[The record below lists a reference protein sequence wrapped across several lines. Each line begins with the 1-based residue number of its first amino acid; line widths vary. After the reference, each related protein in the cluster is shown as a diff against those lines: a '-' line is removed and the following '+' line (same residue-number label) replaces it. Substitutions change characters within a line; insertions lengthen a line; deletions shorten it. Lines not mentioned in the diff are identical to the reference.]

1 MLKWILLGVAA
12 FLLLLTA
19 LTAYFCFYRIFLSR
33 RKPKT
38 EEFPIPDGE
47 VYLPHR
53 ERMINWMK
61 DMRSMPHTDVSVVSF
76 DGLTLRGKFYEY
88 EKGAPIELMLHGYKG
103 DSERDLCGGVAR
115 CFALGHSAFII
126 DHRASGRSD
135 GKVITFGV
143 NESRDALLW
152 IDYIIKNIDSDAK
165 IILTGISMGAAT
177 AMICAGEELVENVVG
192 VLADCGY
199 TSAKDIIKKVMT
211 DMKLPADILYPFAK
225 LGAKIFG
232 RFDLDERSPIDAM
245 ARCRLPI
252 IFFHGDTDDYV
263 PHCMSVQNYNACV
276 SENKRLVTVKNA
288 GHGLC
293 FVIDS
298 ENYINE
304 LKDFFDP
311 ILNKKND

>member
-1 MLKWILLGVAA
+1 MLEWILLGIAV
-12 FLLLLTA
+12 FILLLIF
-19 LTAYFCFYRIFLSR
+19 LTAYFCFFRIFLSQ
-33 RKPKT
+33 RKPST

-61 DMRSMPHTDVSVVSF
+61 DMRAMPHTDVSTVSF

-126 DHRASGRSD
+126 DHRASGRSE
-135 GKVITFGV
+135 GKVITFGI
-143 NESRDALLW
+143 NESRDARLW
-152 IDYIIKNIDSDAK
+152 IDYITENIDSDAK
-165 IILTGISMGAAT
+165 IILTGISMGAST
-177 AMICAGEELVENVVG
+177 AMICAGEELPRNIVG

-199 TSAKDIIKKVMT
+199 TSAKAIIKKVMT
-211 DMKLPADILYPFAK
+211 DMKLPADILYPFAR
-225 LGAKIFG
+225 LGARLFG
-232 RFDLDERSPIDAM
+232 KFDPDERSPLEAM
-245 ARCRLPI
+245 EKCRLPI

-263 PHCMSVQNYNACV
+263 PHSMSVENYNACT
-276 SENKRLVTVKNA
+276 SEHKKLITVKNA

-298 ENYINE
+298 EGYIKE
-304 LKDFFDP
+304 LCDFFAP
-311 ILNKKND
+311 VLKKND